1 MPKRSND
8 FQKLIYLIHHQ
19 LTGEAIV
26 TESKFLH
33 DNAANIEREVDIVIE
48 TRVGDYSLVI
58 GVECQGRGRVAN
70 VEWVEQMAAKHETLP
85 TNKLILIIKIR
96 FFGNCA

>member
-19 LTGEAIV
+19 LANQAIV

-33 DNAANIEREVDIVIE
+33 DGAANIDREVDIVIE
-48 TRVGDYSLVI
+48 TQVGNYP
-58 GVECQGRGRVAN
+58 
-70 VEWVEQMAAKHETLP
+70 LP
-85 TNKLILIIKIR
+85 KFRPK
-96 FFGNCA
+96 

>member
-19 LTGEAIV
+19 LTGEAVV

-33 DNAANIEREVDIVIE
+33 DNAANIEREVNIVIE
-48 TRVGDYSLVI
+48 TRVGDLLGFSPPQATALQSV
-58 GVECQGRGRVAN
+58 VGRLG
-70 VEWVEQMAAKHETLP
+70 L
-85 TNKLILIIKIR
+85 
-96 FFGNCA
+96 